1 MSQTHKDA
9 QKYVTLS
16 TICMMEHHVHFY
28 LVIRLEGH
36 HYKLLSSKTQ
46 TYLMYKSKGLN
57 VFFPQNTSAYFQ
69 HCVNIVWK
77 NLVRNAV

>member
-28 LVIRLEGH
+28 LIIKLEEH
-36 HYKLLSSKTQ
+36 HYKLLSSKIQ
-46 TYLMYKSKGLN
+46 TYLMYKSKELN
-57 VFFPQNTSAYFQ
+57 VFFPPKHISVFSAL
-69 HCVNIVWK
+69 C
-77 NLVRNAV
+77 